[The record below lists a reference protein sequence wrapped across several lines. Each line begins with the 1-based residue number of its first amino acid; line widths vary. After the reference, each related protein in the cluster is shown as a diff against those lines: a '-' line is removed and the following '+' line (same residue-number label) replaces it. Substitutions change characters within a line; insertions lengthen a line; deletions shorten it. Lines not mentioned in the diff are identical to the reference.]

1 MKKKFIFQGKVQSVG
16 FRYAAKI
23 LAEKYNL
30 AGWVQ
35 NNDNGSVT
43 LVVEGLEENMESL
56 INNLKDHFHD
66 NIENIEENTE
76 KDDGLIGFE
85 IK

>member
-16 FRYAAKI
+16 FRYAAKM

-30 AGWVQ
+30 AGWVEN
-35 NNDNGSVT
+35 NNDGSVT
-43 LVVEGLEENMESL
+43 LVVEGLEESMESL
-56 INNLKDHFHD
+56 INNLKDYFEN
-66 NIENIEENTE
+66 NIESIEESIE

>member
-56 INNLKDHFHD
+56 INNLKDYFKN
-66 NIENIEENTE
+66 NIENIEESIE

>member
-30 AGWVQ
+30 AGWVK
-35 NNDNGSVT
+35 NNDDESVT
-43 LVVEGLEENMESL
+43 LVIEGLEENMESL
-56 INNLKDHFHD
+56 INNLKDYFKD
-66 NIENIEENTE
+66 NIENIEESIE

>member
-16 FRYAAKI
+16 FRYTVKM

-30 AGWVQ
+30 AGWVEN
-35 NNDNGSVT
+35 NNDRSVT
-43 LVVEGLEENMESL
+43 LVVEGLEENMKSL
-56 INNLKDHFHD
+56 INNLKNHFHN
-66 NIENIEENTE
+66 NIENIEERIE

>member
-1 MKKKFIFQGKVQSVG
+1 MKKKFIFQGKVQGIG
-16 FRYAAKI
+16 FRYAAKMV
-23 LAEKYNL
+23 AEKYNL

-35 NNDNGSVT
+35 NNEDGSVT
-43 LVVEGLEENMESL
+43 LAIEGLEENIESL
-56 INNLKDHFHD
+56 INNLKDYFKD
-66 NIENIEENTE
+66 NIENIEESTE

>member
-16 FRYAAKI
+16 FRYAAKM

-30 AGWVQ
+30 AGWVEN
-35 NNDNGSVT
+35 NNDGNVT
-43 LVVEGLEENMESL
+43 LVVKGPEENMESL
-56 INNLKDHFHD
+56 INNLKDYFKD
-66 NIENIEENTE
+66 NIENIEESIE

>member
-16 FRYAAKI
+16 FRYAAKM

-30 AGWVQ
+30 AGWVEN
-35 NNDNGSVT
+35 NNDGSVA

-56 INNLKDHFHD
+56 INNLKDYFKD
-66 NIENIEENTE
+66 NIENIGESIE

>member
-16 FRYAAKI
+16 FRYAAKM

-35 NNDNGSVT
+35 NNDDESVT
-43 LVVEGLEENMESL
+43 LLVEGLEENMESL